1 MSEKK
6 YVTEG
11 SGLGTTTGRQT
22 TCSNM
27 ECPHRGECRVNIWK
41 DGFVC
46 PHYKSQQQ
54 LIYSSYLKDCEKKGD
69 KKPMP
74 RSIYF
79 EF

>member
-6 YVTEG
+6 YVTKGKGESLFG
-11 SGLGTTTGRQT
+11 GT

-27 ECPHRGECRVNIWK
+27 DCPHIKTCRVNIYE
-41 DGFVC
+41 DGLIC
-46 PHYKSQQQ
+46 PHYKSQQEW
-54 LIYSSYLKDCEKKGD
+54 IYNQYERECERRGEE
-69 KKPMP
+69 PMS

>member
-1 MSEKK
+1 MEEKK

-11 SGLGTTTGRQT
+11 SGLGSITGRQT

-27 ECPHRGECRVNIWK
+27 VCPHRGKCRVNIYE
-41 DGFVC
+41 DGLIC

-54 LIYSSYLKDCEKKGD
+54 WIYGGYVRDCEKRGEE
-69 KKPMP
+69 PMS
-74 RSIYF
+74 RSRYF